1 MRINR
6 YLINVLK
13 EKYPNWDISISL
25 RYLPI
30 VSDIKK
36 NFKAGA
42 SILDVG
48 SGDSGLFTYIDK
60 GYKVTATDIDVK
72 KNTDTKVKMVQ
83 ASAEDLPF
91 KSDSFDA
98 VVSVD
103 MMEHLPDEIREG
115 AVSEMIRVAR
125 DRVYIA
131 FPRGKMSYEVDKF
144 LSKYYY
150 STHKKELEFLNE
162 HIRNGLPET
171 RQIDD
176 FINDSAK
183 KMDKS
188 VKFTKKGNTNLLL
201 WTVLLLMGFSE
212 NRFFT
217 NIYGKLLFILPFL
230 NLLHFWPSYRVL
242 YIVELR
248 KQRKQR

>member
-6 YLINVLK
+6 YLIRLLK

-30 VSDIKK
+30 VSDIRK
-36 NFKAGA
+36 NFKEGS

-48 SGDSGLFTYIDK
+48 SGDSGLYTYIKK
-60 GYKVTATDIDVK
+60 GYKITATDIDVAK
-72 KNTDTKVKMVQ
+72 ITGNKVKMVQ

-103 MMEHLPDEIREG
+103 MMEHLPEKIREG
-115 AVSEMIRVAR
+115 AISEMIRVAR

-131 FPRGKMSYEVDKF
+131 FPRGSMSYKVDKF
-144 LSKYYY
+144 LSKYYFH
-150 STHKKELEFLNE
+150 THKKELEFLNE
-162 HIRNGLPET
+162 HIKNGLPDT
-171 RQIDD
+171 RRIER
-176 FINDSAK
+176 FIKGSA
-183 KMDKS
+183 DKLGKT
-188 VKFTKKGNTNLLL
+188 VKYTKKGNTNLFL
-201 WTVLLLMGFSE
+201 WLVMLLMGFSE
-212 NRFFT
+212 NKFFT
-217 NIYGKLLFILPFL
+217 NIYNKLLFILPFL

-248 KQRKQR
+248 KH